1 MRFDWFSLSEQGRD
15 PHGNEDFA
23 LGSPEAGV
31 FVVADGMGGRPGGA
45 QASQIAATSFV
56 DGRRGDRAAVADRR
70 KTETLQDAV
79 AEANTAVRAAARAD
93 PALAGMGTTLTA
105 AVLVQ
110 NRGRIVHI
118 GDSRAYL
125 FGRGWVQ
132 QLTEDHTLAA
142 ELVARRYLSEAGAIR
157 FPLRNVLSRAVGA
170 RPNVEADLLALALEP
185 DEALLLATDGLF
197 KALPPLALE
206 TLLTTAG
213 DPGAEALS
221 RTIVDAALGGDPE
234 DNVTA
239 LVVRVRDG

>member
-23 LGSPEAGV
+23 LGAPDAGV

-45 QASQIAATSFV
+45 QASQIAATTFV
-56 DGRRGDRAAVADRR
+56 DAVRRAAVADRR
-70 KTETLQDAV
+70 KTETLQEAV

-110 NRGRIVHI
+110 NRGRIVHV

-125 FGRGWVQ
+125 FGRRWVQ
-132 QLTEDHTLAA
+132 QLTEDHTLAS
-142 ELVARRYLSEAGAIR
+142 ELVARRYLDEAGAVR
-157 FPLRNVLSRAVGA
+157 FPLRNVLSRAVGT
-170 RPNVEADLLALALEP
+170 RPNVEADLLDLAMGP

-206 TLLTTAG
+206 PVLTTADDG
-213 DPGAEALS
+213 NAETLC
-221 RTIVDAALGGDPE
+221 RKIVGMALGGRPE
-234 DNVTA
+234 DNITA
-239 LVVRVRDG
+239 LVLRVAGV